1 MKFIHSADFHLGM
14 KFEKSSI
21 PQSMS
26 KIRRQRIWT
35 SVEKLIK
42 YSIDE
47 NVDYIFLSGDLYN
60 MENFSLSDMNRL
72 MDLFSRTN
80 SQICIIGGNHD
91 PIYNDN
97 LWDMVN
103 ISDNLNIFKKDTL
116 EKIEFDDTDV
126 YGISY
131 NKNNYDFINIFD
143 DLKLDK
149 LKTNVLMIHSDLLND
164 NNCYMFFDQGKVN
177 NLGFDYVALGHI
189 HKPTIF
195 NDKFVYPGSIEPLS
209 FKEKGM
215 HGAVIGS
222 IVDNRLDID
231 FLDCSESNFNEFD
244 YNISD
249 KFSYYDL
256 VGSLSKCLVEDKKN
270 YIRINLKGQLEEGF
284 DLDIDS
290 LQESLKKYC
299 EYVEIIDNTESN
311 INLDKIYEF
320 NRNNVL
326 GYFIEETKNL
336 DKEDPVVKRAI
347 NLGIKSLMENNL

>member
-1 MKFIHSADFHLGM
+1 M
-14 KFEKSSI
+14 
-21 PQSMS
+21 
-26 KIRRQRIWT
+26 
-35 SVEKLIK
+35 
-42 YSIDE
+42 
-47 NVDYIFLSGDLYN
+47 
-60 MENFSLSDMNRL
+60 
-72 MDLFSRTN
+72 
-80 SQICIIGGNHD
+80 
-91 PIYNDN
+91 
-97 LWDMVN
+97 
-103 ISDNLNIFKKDTL
+103 
-116 EKIEFDDTDV
+116 
-126 YGISY
+126 
-131 NKNNYDFINIFD
+131 NIFD

-164 NNCYMFFDQGKVN
+164 NNCYMFFDQDKVN

-256 VGSLSKCLVEDKKN
+256 VGTLSKCLVEDKKN
-270 YIRINLKGQLEEGF
+270 YIRINLNGQLEEGL

-290 LQESLKKYC
+290 LQESLK
-299 EYVEIIDNTESN
+299 N
-311 INLDKIYEF
+311 IAN
-320 NRNNVL
+320 
-326 GYFIEETKNL
+326 
-336 DKEDPVVKRAI
+336 
-347 NLGIKSLMENNL
+347 M